1 MKRTFNEETE
11 GREEGGGSGQERKK
25 KKKKKKEKD
34 GVRRDSFPD
43 SLMVSMCEA

>member
-1 MKRTFNEETE
+1 MRRLKGGR
-11 GREEGGGSGQERKK
+11 REEGAGKNGK